1 MALVKET
8 LKTQII
14 QGLKNIYPDK
24 DNPDG
29 AINAFAD
36 VIANAVDTFVK
47 SATVTVQPGQ
57 AVTTPAGT
65 GSTTTPG
72 TGSLS

>member
-1 MALVKET
+1 MALVKDT
-8 LKTQII
+8 LKTQIV
-14 QGLKNIYPDK
+14 QGLKNINPDK
-24 DNPDG
+24 DDPNG

-36 VIANAVDTFVK
+36 VIANAVDAFVK

-57 AVTTPAGT
+57 TVTTPAGP